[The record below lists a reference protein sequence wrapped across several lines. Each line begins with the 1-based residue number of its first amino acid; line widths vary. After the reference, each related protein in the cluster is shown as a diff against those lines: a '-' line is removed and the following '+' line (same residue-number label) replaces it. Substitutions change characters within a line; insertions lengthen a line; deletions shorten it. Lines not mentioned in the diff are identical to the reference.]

1 MLVSVVVLVVSVTL
15 VMLVV
20 VSVCAVEAGV
30 DGNVVAGNGICGG
43 DGVGGC
49 AGVGVDVA
57 RGYVTDGCASFWV

>member
-1 MLVSVVVLVVSVTL
+1 
-15 VMLVV
+15 MLVV
-20 VSVCAVEAGV
+20 VGVCAVEAGV

>member
-1 MLVSVVVLVVSVTL
+1 MLVLVVVLVVSVTL

-30 DGNVVAGNGICGG
+30 DGNVVDGDGVDDICGG

-57 RGYVTDGCASFWV
+57 RGYVTDG